1 MVTTTEPTIKLV
13 DEETENLLNW
23 AATVEH
29 SKASYFEK
37 AQILAQKLGAHWL
50 GDGLTQIGFWTPKL
64 TSQVMRRLEIF
75 LEVLTP
81 IDEIDLRADQQVVR
95 FHRTRLNLK
104 QQGEYHWGVVAGMEP
119 GSREQVG
126 SFYWLRYIDQAE
138 KLQAIRDPLAYS
150 LPYGV
155 FGPAELYDIET
166 LQAQRADLEYLS
178 RRGTSRH
185 PTIDLHDDDLSPYP
199 TPD

>member
-1 MVTTTEPTIKLV
+1 
-13 DEETENLLNW
+13 
-23 AATVEH
+23 
-29 SKASYFEK
+29 
-37 AQILAQKLGAHWL
+37 
-50 GDGLTQIGFWTPKL
+50 
-64 TSQVMRRLEIF
+64 
-75 LEVLTP
+75 
-81 IDEIDLRADQQVVR
+81 
-95 FHRTRLNLK
+95 
-104 QQGEYHWGVVAGMEP
+104 
-119 GSREQVG
+119 VG

-185 PTIDLHDDDLSPYP
+185 PTIDLHDDDLSPLPNPRLIPRVRAPKNILQLHVGTATAAGTFEGLTSLYSRISDKLAKNIPLTPLEENYIGYGAVQLLP
-199 TPD
+199 TEPPIEFRDEYSPESEFF